1 MTIKLLV
8 LDLDGT
14 IALTQKYDGQ
24 IQHRNSSVI
33 LQTIR
38 PGLSGKQLLA
48 GAFLPKFLS
57 DCLKC
62 GTDVIV
68 ITRAPK
74 AYASTLLNILGI
86 DYLECRPGN
95 KISRAEKL
103 RSLLVSYKLDPR
115 EMLYIGDEVGDMEAA
130 REVRCNFV
138 FPDWTAGSADITS
151 EHRKNTDNSM
161 FQQFKKDISSTLIVE
176 SANTNPYWKNTAKW
190 EEVSRVNMQK
200 LALRPSGF
208 QNVTKDISDTFREQ
222 GDEILFNKDFNTPEI
237 FRPIL
242 NPRFCTRFDY
252 ENDINIRYALMKI
265 LRLRFPRYRFEFSRN
280 LNPAKTRF
288 SAHVNYRSPLGD
300 SLWKLCK
307 HWLGENSGPEVHQHL
322 IEFVALVM
330 ASHFVEEPV
339 KPTLIPV
346 PSSEFSM
353 SQPAEN
359 SLRLAYRIS
368 ELSGCP
374 ILPLLKKG
382 ENRAI
387 TAITSTLDSKQT
399 YLLIDDQITTGKTML
414 KCKDFLAK
422 NFGIIAD
429 FYAWSHSHADLQ
441 PATMPAKNSFGIPCQ
456 TCGSV
461 NEIDSNSCNQCGIV
475 NNYQLITMRKVIP
488 QRYLNVMK
496 EYESLTGKSLTD
508 AEKIQFSESQLVGQ
522 LSQNASKRRIDSGL
536 AARVSIDNGKFKLE
550 LVDWVNA
557 MYDIEDPRAK
567 TYGRRWL
574 ID

>member
-14 IALTQKYDGQ
+14 IALTQKYDDLNQ
-24 IQHRNSSVI
+24 QRQSSLI
-33 LQTIR
+33 LQKIK
-38 PGLSGKQLLA
+38 PGLSGEQLLA
-48 GAFLPKFLS
+48 SAFLPKFLS
-57 DCLKC
+57 DCFKC
-62 GTDVIV
+62 GTDVII

-86 DYLECRPGN
+86 DYLECRSGN

-103 RSLLVSYKLDPR
+103 RSLLISYKLDPS

-130 REVRCNFV
+130 REARCNFV
-138 FPDWTAGSADITS
+138 FTDWTAGSPDITS
-151 EHRKNTDNSM
+151 EHRQNTDNSM
-161 FQQFKKDISSTLIVE
+161 FHQFKKDISSTLTVE
-176 SANTNPYWKNTAKW
+176 SANTNPYWKNGADW
-190 EEVSRVNMQK
+190 EEVCRVNEQK

-208 QNVTKDISDTFREQ
+208 QNVAKSTSDTFGEQ
-222 GDEILFNKDFNTPEI
+222 GDEILFNRDFNTSEI

-242 NPRFCTRFDY
+242 NARFCTRFDY
-252 ENDINIRYALMKI
+252 ENHINIKRALMKI

-280 LNPAKTRF
+280 LDPAKTRF

-330 ASHFVEEPV
+330 ASHLVEEPV

-353 SQPAEN
+353 IQPAEN

-374 ILPLLKKG
+374 ILPFLRKDK
-382 ENRAI
+382 NKAI

-399 YLLIDDQITTGKTML
+399 YLLIDDQITTGETML
-414 KCKDFLAK
+414 KCKDYLERH
-422 NFGIIAD
+422 FGINAD

-441 PATMPAKNSFGIPCQ
+441 PAAIPARTSFGLKCQ
-456 TCGSV
+456 ACGFVDEIHAPSCDERGVV
-461 NEIDSNSCNQCGIV
+461 NDNH
-475 NNYQLITMRKVIP
+475 LATKRKVIP
-488 QRYLNVMK
+488 ERYLNVIK

-508 AEKIQFSESQLVGQ
+508 TEKIQFSESQLVGQ
-522 LSQNASKRRIDSGL
+522 LSQNASKRRVESGI
-536 AARVSIDNGKFKLE
+536 ATRVSIENGKFKLD

-567 TYGRRWL
+567 AYGRRWL